1 MEEAAAATLSDEEI
15 LERTDDASEKVRV
28 SPLDPDFIIIL
39 FAIAVPADILDFILE
54 WFNILILPK
63 IVLTIVDIVVFII
76 VGGWIYWRTGKIAQS
91 RKDFIEGLSKKS
103 GKMAQQAG
111 RMEKQLL
118 KNPLGRALMRG
129 GLAFLGELNLYVGLV
144 PFWIILVVFT
154 LREK

>member
-118 KNPLGRALMRG
+118 KSPLGRVLVRAGLVFG
-129 GLAFLGELNLYVGLV
+129 GEIFLGLI